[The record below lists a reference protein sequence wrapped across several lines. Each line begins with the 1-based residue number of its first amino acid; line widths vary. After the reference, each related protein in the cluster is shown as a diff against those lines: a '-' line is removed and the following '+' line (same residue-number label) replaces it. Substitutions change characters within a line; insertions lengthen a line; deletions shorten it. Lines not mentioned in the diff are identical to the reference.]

1 MCRLTHL
8 PSRTS
13 RFRRELGSGFVL
25 EEALGQPQTGSA
37 RQQGQ
42 PSAPNR
48 PPEPLLS
55 DRGDVFAEKTSS
67 DGLLC

>member
-8 PSRTS
+8 PSRT
-13 RFRRELGSGFVL
+13 RLRRELGSAFVL

-42 PSAPNR
+42 PRAPNH

>member
-8 PSRTS
+8 PSRT
-13 RFRRELGSGFVL
+13 RLRRELGSGFVL
-25 EEALGQPQTGSA
+25 EEVLGQPQTGSA

-48 PPEPLLS
+48 RPEPLLS